1 MGNMR
6 RLTRVALLAAALCV
20 MAPFSLPVGPVPL
33 TLATL
38 GVYLAAALLGPAEG
52 TAAVALYVLLGAL
65 GVPVF
70 SGFTGGVQRLAGV
83 TGGYIVGY
91 ILCAAVVGLLW
102 RRLDKAWRLAL
113 ALVCGTAVLYAFGTA
128 WYVAQTGTPLWSA
141 LLLCVAPFLPGDAAK
156 IIVICGGVPPLKKT
170 LIRRGL
176 LPPNREQTV

>member
-1 MGNMR
+1 MGNIR
-6 RLTRVALLAAALCV
+6 RMTRVALLAAALCV
-20 MAPFSLPVGPVPL
+20 LAPLSVPVGPVPL
-33 TLATL
+33 TLASL

-83 TGGYIVGY
+83 TGGYIIGY
-91 ILCAAVVGLLW
+91 ILCAAVAGLLW
-102 RRLDKAWRLAL
+102 RRDGPVWRLAL

-141 LLLCVAPFLPGDAAK
+141 LLLCVVPFLPGDAAK
-156 IIVICGGVPPLKKT
+156 IMVICGGVPPLKKA

-176 LPPNREQTV
+176 LPPGKKQSV